1 MNPATIITNF
11 NNSQLQTPPTS
22 PVSFDKYYA
31 YYNIQLEQS
40 TLMPQPSKIKNGDP
54 FTWSDIQ
61 FIIKSIN

>member
-40 TLMPQPSKIKNGDP
+40 KLMPQPSKIKMVIHSLGQIYNLLLNP
-54 FTWSDIQ
+54 
-61 FIIKSIN
+61 IN